1 MIIDISMFSKE
12 VKNSKTD
19 NNVHI
24 VNDPIN
30 AKVVDLWTSIVNMN
44 RKIRFIPISA
54 GITAAVREAK
64 SVPLFNAIKMNAIIM
79 VDGSVPSIPP
89 TFVPYFSAIIVMII
103 TIIAERM
110 NGKII

>member
-1 MIIDISMFSKE
+1 MSTFSKE

-24 VNDPIN
+24 VNDPVN
-30 AKVVDLWTSIVNMN
+30 ARVVDLWTSIVNMN

-54 GITAAVREAK
+54 GTTAAVRETK
-64 SVPLFNAIKMNAIIM
+64 SVPLFNAIKINAIIM
-79 VDGSVPSIPP
+79 VEGSVPSIPP
-89 TFVPYFSAIIVMII
+89 TFVPYFSAIMVIII

-110 NGKII
+110 NGKIV

>member
-1 MIIDISMFSKE
+1 MITDIRTFSKE
-12 VKNSKTD
+12 IINNKTD

-24 VNDPIN
+24 INDPVN

-54 GITAAVREAK
+54 GTTAAVRAAK

-79 VDGSVPSIPP
+79 VEGSVPSIPP
-89 TFVPYFSAIIVMII
+89 IFVPYFSAITVIII
-103 TIIAERM
+103 TIIAERT
-110 NGKII
+110 NGKIV